1 MIYLFVILSPE
12 NFVHQFTYL
21 VASKNKSKVHVSCQ
35 YSNSLKIL
43 YIKRISHCFRY
54 CQRVRYIADIHRDLY

>member
-35 YSNSLKIL
+35 YIQSSRCCDIGKIL
-43 YIKRISHCFRY
+43 KSEVEMK
-54 CQRVRYIADIHRDLY
+54 QPPPPLPKLP